1 MSSANVYFVEFEQV
15 NIYFRKFDT
24 WSLKLFDSFIFI
36 HYDCVRRMFTS
47 FIRYLFKWIWFFVFQ
62 IKMKNEKQT
71 SNLNFN
77 VQLFWKSENHLFWCF
92 LSQLQYRNKNQ
103 NLISNFIFQFIKKN
117 KTKRNGTLGTRII
130 KRKFNKQRSS
140 TAQLLPRSFLK
151 KTIRLNKW
159 NKINTRLP
167 D

>member
-1 MSSANVYFVEFEQV
+1 MFIITVVSLSISLSKWQ
-15 NIYFRKFDT
+15 KFDT
-24 WSLKLFDSFIFI
+24 WPLKLFDSFILI

-103 NLISNFIFQFIKKN
+103 NLISNFIFQFIKK
-117 KTKRNGTLGTRII
+117 TKQNEMARWVNGLSKGNLTNNFHQQPNCFLDLFW
-130 KRKFNKQRSS
+130 KKQ
-140 TAQLLPRSFLK
+140 L
-151 KTIRLNKW
+151 
-159 NKINTRLP
+159 